1 MTADEAVALEPPA
14 GTPAPAPN
22 RPPAGPPPGIKQQA
36 GATKDAVK
44 GLIDAHVDL
53 AKTEISSIGGQI
65 ARAAGLVGVAI
76 ALAVLVGLL
85 LVLGGSLFFA
95 EWLLGSMGWGV
106 LHGTLLFS
114 ALAFAC
120 VLAVLGF
127 RGGRMAAMFG
137 LALVAG
143 AVVAVVLGLDLLNA
157 AYAAIGNALIPGID
171 PAWRTIVAGA
181 ATGAV
186 VFGVLA
192 LVPAFRAGGGAA
204 FGLVFVGLILGA
216 LLGAFTAI
224 TFGWRP
230 AFGVG
235 LTVAYMLWFGLLVSD
250 LFRVG
255 VDDEA
260 LKARFYPGKTI
271 DTTKE
276 TLEWLKQ
283 RMPRANES

>member
-1 MTADEAVALEPPA
+1 VTADEAVAAPPP
-14 GTPAPAPN
+14 GTTPPRPN
-22 RPPAGPPPGIKQQA
+22 PPPAGPPPGIRDQA

-44 GLIDAHVDL
+44 GLLDAHVDL
-53 AKTEISSIGGQI
+53 AKTEMSSIGGHL
-65 ARAAGLVGVAI
+65 ARAAGLIGVAI

-85 LVLGGSLFFA
+85 LVIGGSMFFG
-95 EWLLGSMGWGV
+95 EWLLGSLGWGV
-106 LHGTLLFS
+106 LHGTILFS
-114 ALAFAC
+114 GLAFAC
-120 VLAVLGF
+120 VMAMLGF
-127 RGGRMAAMFG
+127 SGGRMAAMFG
-137 LALVAG
+137 VALVVG
-143 AVVAVVLGLDLLNA
+143 ALVAVVLGLDLLNA
-157 AYAAIGNALIPGID
+157 AYASIGNALIPQVD

-186 VFGVLA
+186 VLGVVA
-192 LVPAFRAGGGAA
+192 LIPALRTSGGAA
-204 FGLVFVGLILGA
+204 FGFVFLGLILGA

-230 AFGVG
+230 AIGVG
-235 LTVAYMLWFGLLVSD
+235 LTVAYSLWFALLVTD
-250 LFRVG
+250 LFRIG

-260 LKARFYPGKTI
+260 LKARFYPGQTI